1 MLDDTSSDAFLYD
14 SATEPP
20 RTVQCDAASSDS
32 ITEQNVTEP
41 NVKTS
46 PVPPTSRYPHRITKP
61 PDRYM

>member
-14 SATEPP
+14 SATDTP

-32 ITEQNVTEP
+32 ITEQNITEP
-41 NVKTS
+41 NVETS
-46 PVPPTSRYPHRITKP
+46 TVPPTSRYPHRITKP